1 MAQNKENNFPTLKGD
16 EDKLRWEESAGK
28 RSISILFRK
37 QKIED
42 IFIESAIKNTK
53 TLLIGEEVCDAAEPE
68 EYWTTIR
75 NIKDITSLD
84 KLVTLGLADVA
95 KFNEKFKFD
104 LYFKPNE
111 IRIDHIDSTKF
122 DLKTHCKKIWGL
134 GKKRVARPAGL
145 VPARQPPATTEDREN
160 IEETISKKARKSY
173 SETAPIVKSIGIL
186 FQDRSSQNIFWK
198 KCNDREALKKAC
210 SLAAL
215 DKDEPTSFFVRIS
228 KPELGITYL
237 EQLLKAAM
245 AEFTLAMMDT
255 KGDKSGTSKFDI
267 MLEFANDK
275 KPVRK
280 HDLNHEDFDLKKLLE
295 SI

>member
-1 MAQNKENNFPTLKGD
+1 MKTNCD
-16 EDKLRWEESAGK
+16 GK
-28 RSISILFRK
+28 NQLGSDLSLSCSEVSSIYVAVIIFSSE

-173 SETAPIVKSIGIL
+173 AVI
-186 FQDRSSQNIFWK
+186 
-198 KCNDREALKKAC
+198 CLKKKTTAIFFKVIFF
-210 SLAAL
+210 LFF
-215 DKDEPTSFFVRIS
+215 SFF
-228 KPELGITYL
+228 
-237 EQLLKAAM
+237 LKQ
-245 AEFTLAMMDT
+245 
-255 KGDKSGTSKFDI
+255 S
-267 MLEFANDK
+267 
-275 KPVRK
+275 
-280 HDLNHEDFDLKKLLE
+280 
-295 SI
+295 

>member
-1 MAQNKENNFPTLKGD
+1 MGRCDHICRTL
-16 EDKLRWEESAGK
+16 
-28 RSISILFRK
+28 
-37 QKIED
+37 Q
-42 IFIESAIKNTK
+42 
-53 TLLIGEEVCDAAEPE
+53 

-84 KLVTLGLADVA
+84 KLVTKALADVA
-95 KFNEKFKFD
+95 KFDEKFKFD
-104 LYFKPNE
+104 LFFAPDG
-111 IRIDHIDSTKF
+111 IRIDHMDSTKF
-122 DLKTHCKKIWGL
+122 DLKTHCKKVWGL

-145 VPARQPPATTEDREN
+145 VPARQPPATTEEREN
-160 IEETISKKARKSY
+160 TEETTSKRARKSY
-173 SETAPIVKSIGIL
+173 SETASIIKSVGVL

-198 KCNDREALKKAC
+198 KCNDRDALKRAC
-210 SLAAL
+210 SLAAM
-215 DKDEPTSFFVRIS
+215 DSQEPTSFFVRIS

-255 KGDKSGTSKFDI
+255 KGDEPGSSKFDI
-267 MLEFANDK
+267 MLEFVNDK

-295 SI
+295 TI